1 MTRKDRTEG
10 IYSRREVLDESERR
24 QYCLIQL
31 KDLLSYA
38 YRYSEDVKKR
48 FDRAQFNV
56 EKFKTLSDIKHI
68 PILKKKE
75 LIFLQSMGP
84 RLGGLLTKDIGDLKR
99 IFLSPGPIFDPEDR
113 GEDYWGYTEAFYS
126 VGFRPGDAVQNTF
139 NYQLTPAGLMFE
151 EPLRNLGC
159 AVIPA
164 GPTDASTQLDIMQ
177 KLRVSGYVGT
187 PSFLMHLA
195 QKAEEKGLNLRKD
208 LFLEVAFVTG
218 ERLSEKMR
226 SQMEKKYDLIMRQGY
241 GTADVGCIGY
251 ECFHKTGL
259 HIANRCYVE
268 ICHPDTGIPL
278 KDGEVGEI
286 VVTAFNKTYP
296 LIRLATGDLS
306 YIDRSPC
313 ACGRT
318 SPRLGNIVGRVDTTA
333 RIMGMFVYPHQVE
346 QVMSR
351 FEEVKRWQIE
361 VTNPGGIDE
370 MTLFIETSGFKRE
383 EELLHQFREKIK
395 LRPELKILAPG
406 SLPPQIRPIEDKR
419 HWINP
424 VMEARPLRRAFLPCA
439 GRCPAVPQ
447 GGSSWK
453 CRRNWPVWWPGWKR
467 CTPASCRPNRRP
479 WPSWAIRP
487 PIRPTCRRRPAC
499 WPRWRKKARPISKS
513 CPNSSRTRPGTV
525 CTVFRP
531 APATR
536 CASAPSSICPPCSI
550 PKTTSPASLTTCRS
564 SSGACVTKASTIPC
578 IRRTSGQFFPGAGGR
593 PGPRAK
599 VPPSPAPSFPQR
611 ALAGR
616 MMIPAALRPSPD
628 AGLPVEDFGKSAAS
642 PPPSLW

>member
-10 IYSRREVLDESERR
+10 IYSRREVLDDGERR
-24 QYCLIQL
+24 QFYLIQL

-56 EKFKTLSDIKHI
+56 EKFRQLGNLKHI

-84 RLGGLLTKDIGDLKR
+84 RLGGLLTKDLGELKR
-99 IFLSPGPIFDPEDR
+99 VFLSPGPIFDPEDR
-113 GEDYWGYTEAFYS
+113 VDDYWGYTEAFYS
-126 VGFRPGDAVQNTF
+126 VGFRPGDVTQVTF
-139 NYQLTPAGLMFE
+139 NYHLAPAGLMFE

-159 AVIPA
+159 AVMPA
-164 GPTDASTQLDIMQ
+164 GPGNAATQLEIMQ
-177 KLRVSGYVGT
+177 KLRIQGFVGT
-187 PSFLMHLA
+187 PSYLLHLA
-195 QKAEEKGLNLRKD
+195 QKAEEKNINLRKE

-218 ERLSEKMR
+218 EKFSEKMR
-226 SQMEKKYDLIMRQGY
+226 NMLEKKFDLIMRQGY

-259 HIANRCYVE
+259 HIANRVFVE

-333 RIMGMFVYPHQVE
+333 RIKGMFVYPHQVE
-346 QVMSR
+346 QVLSR
-351 FEEVKRWQIE
+351 FEEIKRWQIE

-370 MTLFIETSGFKRE
+370 MTLYVESSVFKRE
-383 EELLHQFREKIK
+383 DELLHQFREKIK

-406 SLPPQIRPIEDKR
+406 SLPPQIKPIEDKR
-419 HWINP
+419 
-424 VMEARPLRRAFLPCA
+424 
-439 GRCPAVPQ
+439 
-447 GGSSWK
+447 
-453 CRRNWPVWWPGWKR
+453 VW
-467 CTPASCRPNRRP
+467 
-479 WPSWAIRP
+479 
-487 PIRPTCRRRPAC
+487 
-499 WPRWRKKARPISKS
+499 
-513 CPNSSRTRPGTV
+513 
-525 CTVFRP
+525 
-531 APATR
+531 
-536 CASAPSSICPPCSI
+536 
-550 PKTTSPASLTTCRS
+550 
-564 SSGACVTKASTIPC
+564 
-578 IRRTSGQFFPGAGGR
+578 
-593 PGPRAK
+593 
-599 VPPSPAPSFPQR
+599 
-611 ALAGR
+611 
-616 MMIPAALRPSPD
+616 D
-628 AGLPVEDFGKSAAS
+628 
-642 PPPSLW
+642 

>member
-10 IYSRREVLDESERR
+10 IFSRREVLDANERK
-24 QYCLIQL
+24 QYYLIQL
-31 KDLLSYA
+31 KELLTYA

-113 GEDYWGYTEAFYS
+113 AQDYWGYTEAFYS
-126 VGFRPGDAVQNTF
+126 VGFRPGDIVQNAF

-159 AVIPA
+159 SVIPA
-164 GPTDASTQLDIMQ
+164 GPTEASTQLDIMQ

-226 SQMEKKYDLIMRQGY
+226 NQLEKKFDIIMRQGY

-251 ECFHKTGL
+251 ECFHRTGL

-286 VVTAFNKTYP
+286 VVTSFNKTYP

-313 ACGRT
+313 
-318 SPRLGNIVGRVDTTA
+318 P
-333 RIMGMFVYPHQVE
+333 
-346 QVMSR
+346 
-351 FEEVKRWQIE
+351 
-361 VTNPGGIDE
+361 
-370 MTLFIETSGFKRE
+370 
-383 EELLHQFREKIK
+383 
-395 LRPELKILAPG
+395 
-406 SLPPQIRPIEDKR
+406 
-419 HWINP
+419 
-424 VMEARPLRRAFLPCA
+424 
-439 GRCPAVPQ
+439 
-447 GGSSWK
+447 
-453 CRRNWPVWWPGWKR
+453 
-467 CTPASCRPNRRP
+467 
-479 WPSWAIRP
+479 
-487 PIRPTCRRRPAC
+487 
-499 WPRWRKKARPISKS
+499 
-513 CPNSSRTRPGTV
+513 
-525 CTVFRP
+525 
-531 APATR
+531 
-536 CASAPSSICPPCSI
+536 
-550 PKTTSPASLTTCRS
+550 
-564 SSGACVTKASTIPC
+564 
-578 IRRTSGQFFPGAGGR
+578 
-593 PGPRAK
+593 
-599 VPPSPAPSFPQR
+599 
-611 ALAGR
+611 
-616 MMIPAALRPSPD
+616 
-628 AGLPVEDFGKSAAS
+628 
-642 PPPSLW
+642 

>member
-10 IYSRREVLDESERR
+10 IFSRREVLDANERK
-24 QYCLIQL
+24 QYYLIQL
-31 KDLLSYA
+31 KELLTYA

-113 GEDYWGYTEAFYS
+113 AQDYWGYTEAFYS
-126 VGFRPGDAVQNTF
+126 VGFRPGDIVQNAF

-159 AVIPA
+159 SVIPA
-164 GPTDASTQLDIMQ
+164 GPTEASTQLDIMQ

-226 SQMEKKYDLIMRQGY
+226 NQLEKKFDIIMRQGY

-251 ECFHKTGL
+251 ECFHRTGL

-286 VVTAFNKTYP
+286 VVTSFNKTYP

-313 ACGRT
+313 PCGRT
-318 SPRLGNIVGRVDTTA
+318 SPRLGSIVGRVDTTA
-333 RIMGMFVYPHQVE
+333 RISGMFMYPHQVE

-351 FEEVKRWQIE
+351 FEEIKRWQIV
-361 VTNPGGIDE
+361 VTNPDGIDE
-370 MTLFIETSGFKRE
+370 MTLNIEASEFKRRD
-383 EELLHQFREKIK
+383 ELLQQFREKIK
-395 LRPELKILAPG
+395 LRPELKVLAPG
-406 SLPPQIRPIEDKR
+406 SLPPQVRPLDDKR
-419 HWINP
+419 HW
-424 VMEARPLRRAFLPCA
+424 
-439 GRCPAVPQ
+439 
-447 GGSSWK
+447 
-453 CRRNWPVWWPGWKR
+453 
-467 CTPASCRPNRRP
+467 
-479 WPSWAIRP
+479 
-487 PIRPTCRRRPAC
+487 
-499 WPRWRKKARPISKS
+499 
-513 CPNSSRTRPGTV
+513 
-525 CTVFRP
+525 
-531 APATR
+531 
-536 CASAPSSICPPCSI
+536 
-550 PKTTSPASLTTCRS
+550 
-564 SSGACVTKASTIPC
+564 
-578 IRRTSGQFFPGAGGR
+578 
-593 PGPRAK
+593 
-599 VPPSPAPSFPQR
+599 
-611 ALAGR
+611 
-616 MMIPAALRPSPD
+616 D
-628 AGLPVEDFGKSAAS
+628 
-642 PPPSLW
+642 